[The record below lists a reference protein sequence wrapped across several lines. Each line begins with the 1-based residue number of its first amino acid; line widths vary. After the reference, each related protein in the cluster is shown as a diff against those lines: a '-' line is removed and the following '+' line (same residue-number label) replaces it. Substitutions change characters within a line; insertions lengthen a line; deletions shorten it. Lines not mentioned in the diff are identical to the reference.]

1 MSTIAETAQRIW
13 VGVSC
18 SQSMLLLLQQA
29 SVISTQ
35 CVTSVVLGVIMSWHV
50 KPMPTVESVTS
61 LQHMFYSKPL
71 LIIITIKFLKA
82 KSEIKNHFNSTRATL
97 QNLSTADLRGSI
109 P

>member
-1 MSTIAETAQRIW
+1 MSTIAETAQQHLGGR
-13 VGVSC
+13 
-18 SQSMLLLLQQA
+18 LLQSEHAPAPSA
-29 SVISTQ
+29 SQ
-35 CVTSVVLGVIMSWHV
+35 CDQHSMCDQCGIGVIMSWHV